1 MINEKKFLVIT
12 PTYNE
17 KENIKEFIQSILAT
31 DLPVLFIDDNS
42 PDGTSDLIKEYQ
54 AKESKIFLVERPEK
68 LGLGSAYRTGFE
80 WAINNTFEN
89 LIEMDADFSHSFDD
103 LKNLINNYSD
113 VSALIGS
120 RYIDGGQTIGWEK
133 SRLLLSI
140 YANKFAKF
148 MSRSSIND
156 MTSGFR
162 IINCKTLVD
171 IEYETSKSNGY
182 AFQIEI
188 LARILN
194 VGSSVK
200 EIPIIFHERRRGK
213 SKLERKIIYEAL
225 LLVVSLGFKSL
236 VKIFK

>member
-17 KENIKEFIQSILAT
+17 KENIKEFIQSILTT

-54 AKESKIFLVERPEK
+54 ARESNIFLVERSEK
-68 LGLGSAYRTGFE
+68 LGLGSAYRMGFE
-80 WAINNTFEN
+80 WAINNNFEN
-89 LIEMDADFSHSFDD
+89 IIEMDADFSHSFDD

-194 VGSSVK
+194 IGSSVK

-236 VKIFK
+236 FKIFK

>member
-68 LGLGSAYRTGFE
+68 LGLGSAYRMGFE
-80 WAINNTFEN
+80 WAINNNFEN
-89 LIEMDADFSHSFDD
+89 IIEMDADFSHSFDD

>member
-80 WAINNTFEN
+80 WAINNNFEN
-89 LIEMDADFSHSFDD
+89 IIEMDADFSHSFDD

-188 LARILN
+188 LARILDI
-194 VGSSVK
+194 GSSVK

-236 VKIFK
+236 FKIFK

>member
-1 MINEKKFLVIT
+1 MT

-80 WAINNTFEN
+80 WAINNNFEN
-89 LIEMDADFSHSFDD
+89 IIEMDADFSHSFDD

-148 MSRSSIND
+148 MSRSFIND

-194 VGSSVK
+194 IGSSVK

>member
-80 WAINNTFEN
+80 WAINNNFEN
-89 LIEMDADFSHSFDD
+89 IIEMDADFSHSFDD

-236 VKIFK
+236 FKIFK

>member
-17 KENIKEFIQSILAT
+17 KENIKEFIHSILTT

-42 PDGTSDLIKEYQ
+42 PDATSDLIKEYQ
-54 AKESKIFLVERPEK
+54 ARESKIFLIERPEK
-68 LGLGSAYRTGFE
+68 LGLGSAYRMGFE
-80 WAINNTFEN
+80 WAINNNFEN
-89 LIEMDADFSHSFDD
+89 IIEMDADFSHSFDD
-103 LKNLINNYSD
+103 LKNMINNYSD

-133 SRLLLSI
+133 SRLLLST

-162 IINCKTLVD
+162 IINCKTLID

-194 VGSSVK
+194 IGSSVK
-200 EIPIIFHERRRGK
+200 EIPITFHERRRGK

-225 LLVVSLGFKSL
+225 FLVFSLGFKSL
-236 VKIFK
+236 FKIFK

>member
-17 KENIKEFIQSILAT
+17 KENIKEFIQSILTA

-54 AKESKIFLVERPEK
+54 ARESNIFLVERSEK
-68 LGLGSAYRTGFE
+68 LGLGSAYRMGFE
-80 WAINNTFEN
+80 WAINNNFEN
-89 LIEMDADFSHSFDD
+89 IIEMDADFSHSFDD

-194 VGSSVK
+194 IGSSVK

-236 VKIFK
+236 FKIFK

>member
-17 KENIKEFIQSILAT
+17 KENIKEFIQSILKA

-42 PDGTSDLIKEYQ
+42 PVGTAHFIKEYMDT
-54 AKESKIFLVERPEK
+54 KSKIFLIERPEK

-80 WAINNTFEN
+80 WAINNNFEN
-89 LIEMDADFSHSFDD
+89 IIEMDADFSHSFDD
-103 LKNLINNYSD
+103 LLNMINNYSN

-133 SRLLLSI
+133 SRLLLSTF
-140 YANKFAKF
+140 ANKFAKF
-148 MSRSSIND
+148 MSRSPIND

-162 IINCKTLVD
+162 IINCKALVD
-171 IEYETSKSNGY
+171 IDYESSRSNGY

-188 LARILN
+188 LARILYKN
-194 VGSSVK
+194 LSVN
-200 EIPIIFHERRRGK
+200 EIPITFYERRKGK

-225 LLVVSLGFKSL
+225 ILVLGLGFKSL
-236 VKIFK
+236 FKIFK

>member
-17 KENIKEFIQSILAT
+17 KENIKEFIQSILTT

-54 AKESKIFLVERPEK
+54 ARESNIFLVERSEK
-68 LGLGSAYRTGFE
+68 LGLGSAYRMGFE
-80 WAINNTFEN
+80 WAINNNFEN
-89 LIEMDADFSHSFDD
+89 IIEMDADFSHSFDD

-162 IINCKTLVD
+162 IINC
-171 IEYETSKSNGY
+171 N
-182 AFQIEI
+182 
-188 LARILN
+188 
-194 VGSSVK
+194 
-200 EIPIIFHERRRGK
+200 
-213 SKLERKIIYEAL
+213 
-225 LLVVSLGFKSL
+225 
-236 VKIFK
+236 

>member
-80 WAINNTFEN
+80 WAINNNFEN
-89 LIEMDADFSHSFDD
+89 IIEMDADFSHSFDD